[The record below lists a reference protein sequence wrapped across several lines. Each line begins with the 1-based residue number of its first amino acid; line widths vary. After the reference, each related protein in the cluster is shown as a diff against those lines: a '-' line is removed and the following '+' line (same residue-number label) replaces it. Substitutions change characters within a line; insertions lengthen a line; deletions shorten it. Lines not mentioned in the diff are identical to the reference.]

1 MDTRV
6 KPAYDDLVR
15 CEAMRFKSNATI
27 LAAGIS
33 RVQAGVFMSLPLP
46 SAVDQ
51 TSVSRNRLILVVYT
65 AAIFTSALLL
75 FSVQPLFTKM
85 VLPRLGGSP
94 AVWSVAMVFFQSLL
108 LGGYAYAHYLMQVR
122 GRIVPVAVHL
132 VLLVIALLTL
142 PLSIANG
149 WGEPPTSG
157 YAFWLLGLFA
167 VSIGLPFFALAANN
181 PLLQAWF
188 VRTGHPN
195 GPDPYFLYA
204 SSNIGSFLALLSYPV
219 LLEPMF
225 TLRTQNLIWTS
236 LYGLLILLIAGC
248 GLLLLRSPANA
259 VVEASRDDADAPAP
273 DWALRA
279 RWIFLA
285 AVPSGLLIA
294 VTAHISTDVAAAP
307 LLWVLP
313 LSLYL
318 LTWVLVFQSRPLLP
332 HKWVLMLQPLAI
344 AGVIVLLAVGGEQNL
359 LLTLGGHQLCFFV
372 IAMACHG
379 ELART
384 RPPSKYLTGFYV
396 ALSFGGMI
404 GGLFAGLL
412 APFMFSW
419 IAEYPILLALAAL
432 CRPPAGERFPRW
444 SHWVWPVLAVLAV
457 ALIAPSWSSGK
468 VFTWLDD
475 HRVWVIGAVG
485 VLSALLTLGLNANR
499 WKIFATV
506 VVALVL
512 IRVYPSDDG
521 RVETVRSFFG
531 VHKIVVTPNGQYH
544 VLMHGTTIHGAEKFR
559 NDDGSPVTGRPEA
572 ITYYHKDG
580 GIGQAISAIRERKGG
595 PIRVAVIGLGSGT
608 LTCASEP
615 GENWKFFEID
625 QSMVDTAR
633 DPKYFT
639 YIQNCEP
646 GLKPV
651 IGDARLTFA
660 KEPDGI
666 YDLIIVDAYS
676 SDAIPI
682 HLATEE
688 AMEIYKQ
695 KLAPQGAVVMHVS
708 NRHLELSSV
717 VVGIADANDL
727 KSWVYSE
734 DSGRDNEYIFS
745 TSVVVSAREEADVG
759 ALASSDK
766 WALTEAEDNQRV
778 WTDDYSNV
786 LGAVWRRLRDGE
798 Q

>member
-1 MDTRV
+1 
-6 KPAYDDLVR
+6 
-15 CEAMRFKSNATI
+15 MRS
-27 LAAGIS
+27 
-33 RVQAGVFMSLPLP
+33 PEP
-46 SAVDQ
+46 SAATDQ
-51 TSVSRNRLILVVYT
+51 PSASRNRLVLAVYT
-65 AAIFTSALLL
+65 SAIFVSALLL

-108 LGGYAYAHYLMQVR
+108 LAGYSYAHFLMQVR
-122 GRIVPVAVHL
+122 NRAIPVAVHL
-132 VLLVIALLTL
+132 VLLVVALLTL
-142 PLSIANG
+142 PLSIASG
-149 WGEPPTSG
+149 FGEPPNSG
-157 YAFWLLGLFA
+157 YAIWLLALFA

-188 VRTGHPN
+188 VRTGHPA

-225 TLRTQNLIWTS
+225 TLRTQNLIWTGG
-236 LYGLLILLIAGC
+236 YGLLILLIAGC
-248 GLLLLRSPANA
+248 GALLLRSPA
-259 VVEASRDDADAPAP
+259 RDLADMQTEQTEAPAP
-273 DWALRA
+273 SWMLRG

-332 HKWVLMLQPLAI
+332 HKWMLLAQPAAI
-344 AGVIVLLAVGGEQNL
+344 AGVVVLLAIGGEQNL
-359 LLTLGGHQLCFFV
+359 LPTLGGHLLCFFV

-384 RPPSKYLTGFYV
+384 RPASKYLTGFYV
-396 ALSFGGMI
+396 ALSFGGML
-404 GGLFAGLL
+404 GGLFAGLI
-412 APFMFSW
+412 APYTFSW
-419 IAEYPILLALAAL
+419 VAEYPILLALAAL
-432 CRPPAGERFPRW
+432 CRPPGGDERLPRW
-444 SHWVWPVLAVLAV
+444 SRWYWAFLAVLAGT
-457 ALIAPSWSSGK
+457 LIVLSYSTGK
-468 VFTWLDD
+468 TSLWLED
-475 HRVWVIGAVG
+475 HRIWVAGSVG
-485 VLSALLTLGLNANR
+485 VLAGLLALALKASR

-512 IRVYPSDDG
+512 IRVYPADEG
-521 RVETVRSFFG
+521 RVDTVRSFFG
-531 VHKIVVTPNGQYH
+531 VHKIVVTPHGQYH
-544 VLMHGTTIHGAEKFR
+544 VLMHGTTIHGAERFQN
-559 NDDGSPVTGRPEA
+559 NDGTPVTGRPEP

-580 GIGQAISAIRERKGG
+580 GIGQAITAIRERKGA
-595 PIRVAVIGLGSGT
+595 PLRVAVIGVGSGT
-608 LTCASEP
+608 LACTSEP
-615 GENWKFFEID
+615 GETWKFFEID
-625 QSMVDTAR
+625 QTMVDTAR

-646 GLKPV
+646 DLKPV

-660 KEPDGI
+660 KEPDGA

-682 HLATEE
+682 HLATEQ
-688 AMEIYKQ
+688 AMKIYKD

-708 NRHLELSSV
+708 NRHLELASV
-717 VVGIADANDL
+717 IVGIADANDL

-734 DSGRDNEYIFS
+734 DSGRDDEYIFA

-759 ALASSDK
+759 KLASSDQ
-766 WALTEAEDNQRV
+766 WTETEADEKQRV